1 MAPAKTVMDLVS
13 TLLLSRVDSQ
23 SSLQSLAQALFFAS
37 RGIGTVRHPG
47 IDQAEAYTSTARV
60 ILSGLGADE
69 LLGGY
74 IRHKNAFKHAG
85 WQGLLDEVRW
95 PSSD

>member
-1 MAPAKTVMDLVS
+1 M
-13 TLLLSRVDSQ
+13 
-23 SSLQSLAQALFFAS
+23 QSLAQALYFAS
-37 RGIGTVRHPG
+37 RGVGTIKKQGANDVQP
-47 IDQAEAYTSTARV
+47 YVSTARV

-85 WQGLLDEVRW
+85 WQGLVDEVSRAA
-95 PSSD
+95 SGLR